1 MLHYLTTFLYIL
13 SSSKCFKKKKKTSQK
28 DKCFKK
34 FIISSKFSHVVYKA
48 ATYIMLLETKM

>member
-13 SSSKCFKKKKKTSQK
+13 SSNKCFQKKKKPSQK

>member
-1 MLHYLTTFLYIL
+1 MLP
-13 SSSKCFKKKKKTSQK
+13 KKKKKPSQK